1 MLFYWEGVFGKCEV
15 VWTYLEEHLD
25 LECVFDGCTKALE
38 HIKERSEEYSFS
50 FNKDVV
56 VYSQHRKINNI
67 GLVACRIHY
76 NIKLVDF
83 VVEYIFDIFYLRKS
97 VCCSWENNDDRT

>member
-1 MLFYWEGVFGKCEV
+1 
-15 VWTYLEEHLD
+15 LEEHLD
-25 LECVFDGCTKALE
+25 LECVFDGCTKELE
-38 HIKERSEEYSFS
+38 HIKERSEEYSLA

-56 VYSQHRKINNI
+56 VYSQHRRINNI

-83 VVEYIFDIFYLRKS
+83 VVEHIFDIFYFRKS
-97 VCCSWENNDDRT
+97 VDMEGEGETHTKVSKRSVSCIGTP